1 MKLSSFDAIL
11 NLGDLD
17 YKCLPDKYF
26 TDVLDSKRNYQ
37 FMSVIGNHD
46 AKSQCPDEVAKKF
59 LNNVYDEMINKKN
72 KDINCEFS
80 ESKFMWS
87 CKYKNMRIIGLSPS
101 IKGADNT
108 KEQLRFLKKHLTEAK
123 EDWKIC
129 SWHFYDKYYHT
140 GKYQEYGNIVSGD
153 GHDDE
158 SFYDFCKD
166 HGAIIFSAHDHV
178 YARTNVMSKFKKP
191 VIDEYDLKTGTDI
204 VQIRE
209 GATFNILNGVGG
221 WEIYIEQGEQKD
233 YSHWVKKYARGE
245 HNENAIRFGGLFC
258 KFNLGG
264 NNRKAYCEFKRI
276 NSSDK
281 VFDKFYIYR
290 NDSPEDILYSEIDDN
305 FLQAKISAYEIKNNI
320 KSNLNDNDNDSKN
333 SNNTQILNDNFNIS
347 SQEKNKNSSNIFS
360 IKNILIFG
368 SIISIIIIIVGGTII
383 YKEAKRIRNE
393 EKSNKEE
400 SNEKKI

>member
-1 MKLSSFDAIL
+1 M
-11 NLGDLD
+11 
-17 YKCLPDKYF
+17 
-26 TDVLDSKRNYQ
+26 Q
-37 FMSVIGNHD
+37 
-46 AKSQCPDEVAKKF
+46 
-59 LNNVYDEMINKKN
+59 
-72 KDINCEFS
+72 
-80 ESKFMWS
+80 
-87 CKYKNMRIIGLSPS
+87 RIIGLSPS

-245 HNENAIRFGGLFC
+245 HNENAVRFGGLFC

-320 KSNLNDNDNDSKN
+320 KSNLNDNDNDNDNDNKN

-368 SIISIIIIIVGGTII
+368 SITSIIIIIVGGTII

-400 SNEKKI
+400 SNEKKR